1 MYKHDGTHKRNPFW
15 GSLLERPC
23 RHRLLQRL
31 LALTLLWLLIGTAW
45 VAALSSSHVVD
56 EYDALTQGEIDG
68 LQQQID
74 SLTADHGLD
83 VVIVITDQVAGKSSR
98 DFADDFYDNNGYGV
112 GPDASGLLMLVN
124 MAEREVWISTTGE
137 AIDIFTDQRIDAIT
151 DAVVDDLAEGDFH
164 GAAGTFLYQVD
175 VYARQGIPAGQYRE
189 PEVPQEPVSF
199 GRKLLQM
206 ALYWPIF
213 LAALIVSAVSTI
225 AISAGHKEMPKTSAS
240 AYQPPSGFTITSVQD
255 RFLRETTNRVKV
267 APSNSGGGS
276 SGGAGRSTTHRSSSG
291 RTHGGGGKKF

>member
-1 MYKHDGTHKRNPFW
+1 MQM
-15 GSLLERPC
+15 LLTI
-23 RHRLLQRL
+23 
-31 LALTLLWLLIGTAW
+31 TLLWLLIGSSWA
-45 VAALSSSHVVD
+45 AALASSHVVD
-56 EYDALTQGEIDG
+56 EYDVLSQGEIDG

-74 SLTADHGLD
+74 SLAADHGLD

-98 DFADDFYDNNGYGV
+98 DFADDYYDYNGYGI
-112 GPDASGLLMLVN
+112 GPEASGLLMLVN

-151 DAVVDDLAEGDFH
+151 DAVVEHLADGVFF
-164 GAAGTFLYQVD
+164 AAAQTFLNQVD
-175 VYARQGIPAGQYRE
+175 VYARQGVPAGQYRE
-189 PEVPQEPVSF
+189 PETPQQPVSF

-213 LAALIVSAVSTI
+213 VAALIVSAVSTI
-225 AISAGHKEMPKTSAS
+225 AISAGHREMPKTSAS

-255 RFLRETTNRVKV
+255 RFLRETTNRVKI